1 MSWVLQSTELEISL
15 EGGKTFVF
23 PPLELLPGELVLLQ
37 GNSGS
42 GKSTWMHALAGLL
55 PMRSGHVEITG
66 HPIYHASSPTPR
78 GWRRHALG
86 LMPQRAFFWNSLS
99 LHENLA
105 LTPAFSTV
113 GMTDTSLRSW
123 GDSGSLSGSRAFEVW
138 REPCS
143 IEISTTWNST
153 KAEYGGVAV
162 VLQGS
167 GNEDLVEPNNMFGY
181 SCHFG
186 TITVSA
192 VMDTLTI
199 NRTVTCISPASQ
211 HHEHERGTLDRAKY
225 RLFQALHHVPDICVS
240 RRQRRHVHR
249 SRWR

>member
-55 PMRSGHVEITG
+55 PMRSGQVEITG

-99 LHENLA
+99 LNENLA
-105 LTPAFSTV
+105 LAAWSKGLTAEPAPLGRV
-113 GMTDTSLRSW
+113 GLAGKEGQSARTLSLGEQQRVNA
-123 GDSGSLSGSRAFEVW
+123 LRAFMGKAPVILADEPTASLDDMHAEQLLHLF
-138 REPCS
+138 RE
-143 IEISTTWNST
+143 IL
-153 KAEYGGVAV
+153 G
-162 VLQGS
+162 
-167 GNEDLVEPNNMFGY
+167 
-181 SCHFG
+181 
-186 TITVSA
+186 
-192 VMDTLTI
+192 
-199 NRTVTCISPASQ
+199 
-211 HHEHERGTLDRAKY
+211 DRAMLVSSHDA
-225 RLFQALHHVPDICVS
+225 RLAPFVDRIITLP
-240 RRQRRHVHR
+240 
-249 SRWR
+249 

>member
-42 GKSTWMHALAGLL
+42 GKSTWMHALAGLP
-55 PMRSGHVEITG
+55 PMRSGQVEITG

-105 LTPAFSTV
+105 LAAWAKGIPVEPAPLDRVGLAGKERQSTR
-113 GMTDTSLRSW
+113 TLSLGEQQRVNV
-123 GDSGSLSGSRAFEVW
+123 LRAFMGNAPVILADEPTASLDDMHAQELLTLL
-138 REPCS
+138 RE
-143 IEISTTWNST
+143 I
-153 KAEYGGVAV
+153 
-162 VLQGS
+162 QG
-167 GNEDLVEPNNMFGY
+167 ERAMLVSSHDARLAPFVDRI
-181 SCHFG
+181 
-186 TITVSA
+186 IT
-192 VMDTLTI
+192 L
-199 NRTVTCISPASQ
+199 P
-211 HHEHERGTLDRAKY
+211 
-225 RLFQALHHVPDICVS
+225 
-240 RRQRRHVHR
+240 
-249 SRWR
+249 

>member
-105 LTPAFSTV
+105 LAAWAKGIPVEPAPLDRVGLAGKERQSTR
-113 GMTDTSLRSW
+113 TLSLGEQQRVNV
-123 GDSGSLSGSRAFEVW
+123 LRAFMGNAPVILADEPTASLDDMHAQELLTLL
-138 REPCS
+138 RE
-143 IEISTTWNST
+143 I
-153 KAEYGGVAV
+153 
-162 VLQGS
+162 QG
-167 GNEDLVEPNNMFGY
+167 ERAMLVSSHDARLAPFVDRI
-181 SCHFG
+181 
-186 TITVSA
+186 IT
-192 VMDTLTI
+192 L
-199 NRTVTCISPASQ
+199 P
-211 HHEHERGTLDRAKY
+211 
-225 RLFQALHHVPDICVS
+225 
-240 RRQRRHVHR
+240 
-249 SRWR
+249 

>member
-105 LTPAFSTV
+105 LAAWAKGIPVEPAPLDRVGLAGQERQSTR
-113 GMTDTSLRSW
+113 TLSLGEQQRVNV
-123 GDSGSLSGSRAFEVW
+123 LRAFMGNAPVILADEPTASLDDMHAQELLTLL
-138 REPCS
+138 RE
-143 IEISTTWNST
+143 I
-153 KAEYGGVAV
+153 
-162 VLQGS
+162 QG
-167 GNEDLVEPNNMFGY
+167 ERAMLVSSHDARLAPFVDRI
-181 SCHFG
+181 
-186 TITVSA
+186 IT
-192 VMDTLTI
+192 L
-199 NRTVTCISPASQ
+199 P
-211 HHEHERGTLDRAKY
+211 
-225 RLFQALHHVPDICVS
+225 
-240 RRQRRHVHR
+240 
-249 SRWR
+249 

>member
-1 MSWVLQSTELEISL
+1 MSWDLQSTELEISL

-105 LTPAFSTV
+105 LAAWAKGIPVEPAPLDRVGLAGKERQSTR
-113 GMTDTSLRSW
+113 TLSLGEQQRVNV
-123 GDSGSLSGSRAFEVW
+123 LRAFMGNAPVILADEPTASLDDMHAQELLTLL
-138 REPCS
+138 RE
-143 IEISTTWNST
+143 I
-153 KAEYGGVAV
+153 
-162 VLQGS
+162 QG
-167 GNEDLVEPNNMFGY
+167 ERAMLVSSHDARLAPFVDRI
-181 SCHFG
+181 
-186 TITVSA
+186 IT
-192 VMDTLTI
+192 L
-199 NRTVTCISPASQ
+199 P
-211 HHEHERGTLDRAKY
+211 
-225 RLFQALHHVPDICVS
+225 
-240 RRQRRHVHR
+240 
-249 SRWR
+249 